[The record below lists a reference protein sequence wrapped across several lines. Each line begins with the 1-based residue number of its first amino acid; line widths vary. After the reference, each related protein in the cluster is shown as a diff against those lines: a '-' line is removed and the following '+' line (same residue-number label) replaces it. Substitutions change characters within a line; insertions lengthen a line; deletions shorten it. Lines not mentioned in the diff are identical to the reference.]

1 MEIAFDEFLPEA
13 LAREPKRRPWR
24 DGDPPLP
31 ALYISHGAPPLF
43 EDRALAQVAASI
55 LGDEAPVVPSAF
67 MS

>member
-31 ALYISHGAPPLF
+31 ALYISHGAPRCSRIVRGSTNCPRGPTACPRLVQF
-43 EDRALAQVAASI
+43 
-55 LGDEAPVVPSAF
+55 
-67 MS
+67 